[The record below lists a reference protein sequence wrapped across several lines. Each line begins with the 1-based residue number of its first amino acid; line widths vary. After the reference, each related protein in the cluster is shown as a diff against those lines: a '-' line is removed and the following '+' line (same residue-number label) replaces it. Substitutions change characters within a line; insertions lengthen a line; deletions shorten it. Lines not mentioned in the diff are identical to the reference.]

1 MELERAKVNDLK
13 GKTHTQMEIE
23 RLELSNSEL
32 KQQLKQAKRVYLDE
46 SQKRKELEDWF
57 VEKVAIE
64 F

>member
-13 GKTHTQMEIE
+13 GKTHTQREIE